1 MQKLIRIVLLIAG
14 TLLSTPPLQAQL
26 IARNESLTQQ
36 AAVQEGTR
44 PAGSL
49 SMREALTRLGR
60 QYHVD
65 ILFEEKLLDGLL
77 VSASQV
83 KTNIRIDRALS
94 ILLDSSPLRYQA
106 VSKGAYVILSAKR
119 AVISNPPATL
129 PLIDGPEPTSRV
141 ASVDV
146 DPLLSRSV
154 SNLVQERS
162 ISGRV
167 TGETNEGLPGVS
179 VVIKGTQRGT
189 TTNADGRYSLLIPKE
204 GKELVISFVGFLTQE
219 IAVGNRSIID
229 IQLAPDTK
237 ALDEVVVV
245 GYGTQRKIETTG
257 AIASVKAADLLQTPV
272 ANVAQGLQARV
283 AGVQITQNSGA
294 PGGNVSVRIRGTNS
308 INGTSEPLY
317 VVDGIQISNTGG
329 ITDVSPLSQINPN
342 DIESVDV
349 LKDAASTAI
358 YGARAANGVILITT
372 KRGKDGATR
381 VSYDGYAG
389 VQEVNKTLDVLNGS
403 QFAQLENDVYKR
415 SIYPNPAS
423 LGEGTNWQQLIF
435 HRAPIQSHQLSVTGG
450 NQKTQLALSL
460 NYFNQDGI
468 IKNSSFNRYSFRSNI
483 DHRLNDR
490 IKIGTSLYYAY
501 SINNGVSV
509 GGTGSDVTSSRAG
522 VLGAAVAAPPTL
534 TPYREDGSVYPF
546 QDQMNGQ
553 YQEVTNPLSFIT
565 PLNRQTSQRILANLY
580 VDFSLFKGF
589 TYRPSF
595 NVDLGNTLSEFYSPL
610 SLLSRSQLA
619 SGGGSATNNSAYS
632 RTLLHESIFTYRT
645 TLAKDH
651 TIAVTAVLA
660 TQANVNQG
668 YTQTASNFPND
679 ITQNNSV
686 GLAVNQRIGSD
697 KSKSRLDSYLGRINY
712 GYKDKYF
719 LDLTA
724 RADGSSK
731 FGENNKYGFFP
742 AVAGAW
748 RIVEESFMKSVSV
761 ISDLKLRASWGITG
775 NAGAI
780 DPYQSL
786 ATVGASGLNYNYNHN
801 PVTGINPTA
810 IPNPDL
816 QWERSTQTNI
826 GLDVSLFN
834 NRLSLV
840 ADYYKKRTDN
850 LLFQK
855 VLPLSSGYTALT
867 GNFGSIQNSGV
878 ELAING
884 RILPGGGQGL
894 QWDASANITFNK
906 NEVLSLDGILDEL
919 PRSAFALLKIGYPM
933 GLYRTYIFDGISQT
947 GETILPGYDGRI
959 GGQKVKDI
967 NGDGTISAADQLIVG
982 NSQPKYNFGFSSS
995 FRYRGFDLNLFVQGV
1010 QGNKLMNLFRY
1021 TFETALGQQNV
1032 LAGLAN
1038 RWSATNP
1045 NNEYASGFQG
1055 GRLPISDRYVEDASF
1070 VRLKNISL
1078 GYTLPRI
1085 KGISQIRIYVSANNA
1100 FTLTNYT
1107 GFDPEVNNFGNSN
1120 TQFVDNGTYPIARSY
1135 LGGLQLTF

>member
-1 MQKLIRIVLLIAG
+1 MRQKRLLYCVVFLG
-14 TLLSTPPLQAQL
+14 LLPPRLSQAWH
-26 IARNESLTQQ
+26 
-36 AAVQEGTR
+36 
-44 PAGSL
+44 
-49 SMREALTRLGR
+49 LGR
-60 QYHVD
+60 LDYGETTATLTDVGP
-65 ILFEEKLLDGLL
+65 IRKPAETNVLFLDD
-77 VSASQV
+77 
-83 KTNIRIDRALS
+83 RIITGTITDE
-94 ILLDSSPLRYQA
+94 
-106 VSKGAYVILSAKR
+106 KGAA
-119 AVISNPPATL
+119 
-129 PLIDGPEPTSRV
+129 
-141 ASVDV
+141 
-146 DPLLSRSV
+146 
-154 SNLVQERS
+154 
-162 ISGRV
+162 
-167 TGETNEGLPGVS
+167 LPGVS
-179 VVIKGTQRGT
+179 VLLKGTDPAGRQRGAVT
-189 TTNADGRYSLLIPKE
+189 DTKGTFQLAVPDKGAT
-204 GKELVISFVGFLTQE
+204 LVVSFVGYLPQE
-219 IAVGNRSIID
+219 VAVGSQATITV
-229 IQLAPDTK
+229 QLVPDTK
-237 ALDEVVVV
+237 ALEEVVVV

-308 INGTSEPLY
+308 INGSSEPLY
-317 VVDGIQISNTGG
+317 VIDGIQIANSGG

-342 DIESVDV
+342 DIESIEV
-349 LKDAASTAI
+349 LKDASSTAI
-358 YGARAANGVILITT
+358 YGARAANGVVLITT

-389 VQEVNKTLDVLNGS
+389 VQQVNKTLNVLNAQ
-403 QFAQLENDVYKR
+403 QFAQLENEVYKR
-415 SIYPNPAS
+415 SIYANPAS
-423 LGEGTNWQQLIF
+423 LGEGTNWQDLIF
-435 HRAPIQSHQLSVTGG
+435 RKAMIQSHQLSVTGG

-468 IKNSSFNRYSFRSNI
+468 IRNSNFTRYSFRSNV

-490 IKIGTSLYYAY
+490 VKIGTSLYYGY
-501 SINNGVSV
+501 SVNNGVSV

-534 TPYREDGSVYPF
+534 TPYRADGTIYPF

-553 YQEVTNPLSFIT
+553 YQEVTNPLNFIT
-565 PLNRQTSQRILANLY
+565 PINRQTSQRILANVY
-580 VDFSLFKGF
+580 IDFALFKGF

-595 NVDLGNTLSEFYSPL
+595 NVDLGNTLSEYYSPL
-610 SLLSRSQLA
+610 SLLSQSQLA
-619 SGGGSATNNSAYS
+619 SGGGNASNTSSYG

-645 TLAKDH
+645 RLATHHTL
-651 TIAVTAVLA
+651 TGTAVLA

-748 RIVEESFMKSVSV
+748 RIVEEPFMKSASFV
-761 ISDLKLRASWGITG
+761 SDLKLRGSWGITG

-786 ATVGASGLNYNYNHN
+786 ATVSASGLNYNYNHN
-801 PVTGINPTA
+801 PVTGINPIA

-816 QWERSTQTNI
+816 QWERSTQVDV
-826 GLDVSLFN
+826 GVDVSLFN

-855 VLPLSSGYTALT
+855 VLPMSSGYTALT

-878 ELAING
+878 ELAVNG
-884 RILPGGGQGL
+884 RIIPGSGRGF
-894 QWDASANITFNK
+894 QWDASANVTFNK

-919 PRSAFALLKIGYPM
+919 PRSAFALLKVGYPM
-933 GLYRTYIFDGISQT
+933 GLYRTYIFDGISQS
-947 GETILPGYDGRI
+947 GETILPGYDGRL
-959 GGQKVKDI
+959 GGHKVKDI
-967 NGDGTISAADQLIVG
+967 NGDGTITAADQLIVG
-982 NSQPKYNFGFSSS
+982 NSQPKYTFGFSSS

-1032 LAGLAN
+1032 LAGMAN
-1038 RWSATNP
+1038 RWSPTNP
-1045 NNEYASGFQG
+1045 NNEYSSGFQG

-1070 VRLKNISL
+1070 VRLKNVSL
-1078 GYTLPRI
+1078 GYTLPKI
-1085 KGISQIRIYVSANNA
+1085 KGISQVRLYVSANNA
-1100 FTLTNYT
+1100 LTLTKYT
-1107 GFDPEVNNFGNSN
+1107 GFDPEVNNFGNAT
-1120 TQFVDNGTYPIARSY
+1120 TQFIDNGTYPIARSY
-1135 LGGLQLTF
+1135 LGGLQITF

>member
-1 MQKLIRIVLLIAG
+1 MRQKLLLYYVVF
-14 TLLSTPPLQAQL
+14 L
-26 IARNESLTQQ
+26 
-36 AAVQEGTR
+36 
-44 PAGSL
+44 GSL
-49 SMREALTRLGR
+49 SPLLTQGR
-60 QYHVD
+60 QTSGYRSGKTPKV
-65 ILFEEKLLDGLL
+65 IS
-77 VSASQV
+77 SASTVVEHPKQV
-83 KTNIRIDRALS
+83 TGKVLSQSAITNRNQVDERLITGTITDE
-94 ILLDSSPLRYQA
+94 
-106 VSKGAYVILSAKR
+106 KGA
-119 AVISNPPATL
+119 T
-129 PLIDGPEPTSRV
+129 
-141 ASVDV
+141 
-146 DPLLSRSV
+146 
-154 SNLVQERS
+154 
-162 ISGRV
+162 
-167 TGETNEGLPGVS
+167 LPGVS
-179 VVIKGTQRGT
+179 VLLKGSGPTGRQRGVVT
-189 TTNADGRYSLLIPKE
+189 DANGVFQVAVPDGAT
-204 GKELVISFVGFLTQE
+204 LVISFVGYLTQE
-219 IAVGNRSIID
+219 VAVGSRSTVN

-237 ALDEVVVV
+237 ALEEVIVV

-257 AIASVKAADLLQTPV
+257 AIASVKATDLLQTPV

-308 INGTSEPLY
+308 INGSSEPLY
-317 VVDGIQISNTGG
+317 VIDGIQIANSGG

-342 DIESVDV
+342 DIESIEV
-349 LKDAASTAI
+349 LKDASSTAI
-358 YGARAANGVILITT
+358 YGARAANGVVIITT

-381 VSYDGYAG
+381 VSYDGYGG
-389 VQEVNKTLDVLNGS
+389 VQQVNKTLDVLNAR
-403 QFAQLENDVYKR
+403 QFAQLENEVYKR
-415 SIYPNPAS
+415 SIYADPS
-423 LGEGTNWQQLIF
+423 SVGEGTNWQNLIF
-435 HRAPIQSHQLSVTGG
+435 RKAPIQSHQLSVTGG

-483 DHRLNDR
+483 DHRLSDR
-490 IKIGTSLYYAY
+490 VKIGTSLYYGY
-501 SINNGVSV
+501 TVNNGVSV

-534 TPYREDGSVYPF
+534 VPYRADGSVYPF

-553 YQEVTNPLSFIT
+553 YQEVTNPLNFIT
-565 PLNRQTSQRILANLY
+565 PINRQTSQRILANVY
-580 VDFSLFKGF
+580 IDFTLFKGF

-595 NVDLGNTLSEFYSPL
+595 NVDLGNTLAEFYSPL
-610 SLLSRSQLA
+610 SLLSQSQLA
-619 SGGGSATNNSAYS
+619 SGGGSASNSTSYG

-645 TLAKDH
+645 CLAQHHTLAA
-651 TIAVTAVLA
+651 TVVLA
-660 TQANVNQG
+660 SQANVNQS

-686 GLAVNQRIGSD
+686 GLAVNQRLSSD

-742 AVAGAW
+742 AIAGAW
-748 RIVEESFMKSVSV
+748 RIVEEPFMKSVSV
-761 ISDLKLRASWGITG
+761 VSDLKLRGSWGITG

-801 PVTGINPTA
+801 PVTGINPSA
-810 IPNPDL
+810 IPNSDL
-816 QWERSTQTNI
+816 KWERSTQVDV
-826 GLDVSLFN
+826 GVDVSLFN
-834 NRLSLV
+834 NRLSVV
-840 ADYYKKRTDN
+840 ADYYNKRTDN

-855 VLPLSSGYTALT
+855 VLPMSSGYTYIT
-867 GNFGSIQNSGV
+867 GNFGSIQNRGV
-878 ELAING
+878 ELAVNG
-884 RILPGGGQGL
+884 RILPGGVRGL

-906 NEVLSLDGILDEL
+906 NEVLALDGILDEL
-919 PRSAFALLKIGYPM
+919 PRSAFALLKVGYPM

-967 NGDGTISAADQLIVG
+967 NGDGTITAADQLIVG
-982 NSQPKYNFGFSSS
+982 NSQPKYTFGFSSS

-1070 VRLKNISL
+1070 VRLKNVSL
-1078 GYTLPRI
+1078 GYTFPKI
-1085 KGISQIRIYVSANNA
+1085 KGINQIRIYVSANNA
-1100 FTLTNYT
+1100 FTITKYT
-1107 GFDPEVNNFGNSN
+1107 GFDPEVNNFGNAT

-1135 LGGLQLTF
+1135 LGGLQITL

>member
-1 MQKLIRIVLLIAG
+1 MRQKLLLYYVVLVSALVPLSVQSRQRSGDSPDKSSKGLFSTRADIDGTKPVFPERPPQFVKTSQDQADDRLIAG
-14 TLLSTPPLQAQL
+14 TVT
-26 IARNESLTQQ
+26 
-36 AAVQEGTR
+36 
-44 PAGSL
+44 
-49 SMREALTRLGR
+49 
-60 QYHVD
+60 D
-65 ILFEEKLLDGLL
+65 EKG
-77 VSASQV
+77 
-83 KTNIRIDRALS
+83 
-94 ILLDSSPLRYQA
+94 
-106 VSKGAYVILSAKR
+106 
-119 AVISNPPATL
+119 
-129 PLIDGPEPTSRV
+129 
-141 ASVDV
+141 
-146 DPLLSRSV
+146 
-154 SNLVQERS
+154 
-162 ISGRV
+162 V
-167 TGETNEGLPGVS
+167 TLPGVS
-179 VVIKGTQRGT
+179 VLLKSSGSAGRGPTVQQRGVVTDAKGTFQLT
-189 TTNADGRYSLLIPKE
+189 VPDGAT
-204 GKELVISFVGFLTQE
+204 LVVSFVGYLTQE
-219 IAVGNRSIID
+219 VTVGNRQTLTV
-229 IQLAPDTK
+229 QLAPDTK
-237 ALDEVVVV
+237 ALEEVVVV
-245 GYGTQRKIETTG
+245 GYGTQRKVETTG

-308 INGTSEPLY
+308 INGSSEPLY
-317 VVDGIQISNTGG
+317 VIDGIQIANTGG

-342 DIESVDV
+342 DIESIEV
-349 LKDAASTAI
+349 LKDASSTAI
-358 YGARAANGVILITT
+358 YGARAANGVVLITT

-381 VSYDGYAG
+381 VSYDGYGG
-389 VQEVNKTLDVLNGS
+389 VQQVNKTLDVLNAR
-403 QFAQLENDVYKR
+403 QFAQLENEVYKR
-415 SIYPNPAS
+415 AIYADPAS
-423 LGEGTNWQQLIF
+423 VGEGTDWQNLIF
-435 HRAPIQSHQLSVTGG
+435 RKAPIQSHQLSVTGG

-468 IKNSSFNRYSFRSNI
+468 IKNSSFDRYSFRSNI
-483 DHRLNDR
+483 DHRLSDR
-490 IKIGTSLYYAY
+490 VKIGTSLYYGY
-501 SINNGVSV
+501 SINRGVSM

-534 TPYREDGSVYPF
+534 VPYRADGSVYPF

-553 YQEVTNPLSFIT
+553 YQEVTNPLNFIT
-565 PLNRQTSQRILANLY
+565 PLNRQTSQRILANVY
-580 VDFSLFKGF
+580 IDFALFKGF

-610 SLLSRSQLA
+610 SLLSQSQLA
-619 SGGGSATNNSAYS
+619 SGGGSASNITSYG

-645 TLAKDH
+645 RLAEHHTLA
-651 TIAVTAVLA
+651 ATAVLA
-660 TQANVNQG
+660 TQANVNQS

-679 ITQNNSV
+679 ITENNSI
-686 GLAVNQRIGSD
+686 GLAVNQRLSSD
-697 KSKSRLDSYLGRINY
+697 KNKSRLDSYLGRINY

-724 RADGSSK
+724 RSDGSSK

-748 RIVEESFMKSVSV
+748 RIVEEPFMKSVSV
-761 ISDLKLRASWGITG
+761 ISDLKLRGSWGITG

-801 PVTGINPTA
+801 PVTGINPSA

-816 QWERSTQTNI
+816 KWERSTQVDV

-834 NRLSLV
+834 NRLSVV
-840 ADYYKKRTDN
+840 ADYYNKRTDN

-855 VLPLSSGYTALT
+855 VLPMSSGYTFIT
-867 GNFGSIQNSGV
+867 GNFGSIQNRGV
-878 ELAING
+878 ELAVNG
-884 RILPGGGQGL
+884 RILPGGNRKL

-906 NEVLSLDGILDEL
+906 NEVLALDGILDEL
-919 PRSAFALLKIGYPM
+919 PRSAFALLKVGYPM

-959 GGQKVKDI
+959 GGQKVKDV
-967 NGDGTISAADQLIVG
+967 NGDGTITAADQLIVG
-982 NSQPKYNFGFSSS
+982 NSQPTYTFGVSSS

-1070 VRLKNISL
+1070 IRLKNVSL
-1078 GYTLPRI
+1078 GYTLPKI
-1085 KGISQIRIYVSANNA
+1085 KGINQIRLYVSANNA
-1100 FTLTNYT
+1100 FTITKYT
-1107 GFDPEVNNFGNSN
+1107 GFDPEVNNFGNAT

-1135 LGGLQLTF
+1135 LGGLQITL

>member
-1 MQKLIRIVLLIAG
+1 MRQKLLLYYLVL
-14 TLLSTPPLQAQL
+14 S
-26 IARNESLTQQ
+26 
-36 AAVQEGTR
+36 
-44 PAGSL
+44 GSL
-49 SMREALTRLGR
+49 SPLLTQGR
-60 QYHVD
+60 QRSGYSP
-65 ILFEEKLLDGLL
+65 G
-77 VSASQV
+77 
-83 KTNIRIDRALS
+83 KT
-94 ILLDSSPLRYQA
+94 
-106 VSKGAYVILSAKR
+106 SKGLFSTSVERTKQEPGKEPSQLTKINQHQVDERLITGTVTDEKG
-119 AVISNPPATL
+119 AT
-129 PLIDGPEPTSRV
+129 
-141 ASVDV
+141 
-146 DPLLSRSV
+146 
-154 SNLVQERS
+154 
-162 ISGRV
+162 
-167 TGETNEGLPGVS
+167 LPGVS
-179 VVIKGTQRGT
+179 VLLKGTGPTNRLRGVVT
-189 TTNADGRYSLLIPKE
+189 DAKGAFQLTVPDGAT
-204 GKELVISFVGFLTQE
+204 LVVSFVGYLTQE
-219 IAVGNRSIID
+219 IVVGSRATVD
-229 IQLAPDTK
+229 IQLALDTK
-237 ALDEVVVV
+237 ALEEVVVV

-308 INGTSEPLY
+308 INGSSEPLY
-317 VVDGIQISNTGG
+317 VIDGIQIANSGG

-342 DIESVDV
+342 DIESIEV
-349 LKDAASTAI
+349 LKDASSTAI
-358 YGARAANGVILITT
+358 YGARAANGVVLITT

-381 VSYDGYAG
+381 ISYDGYGG
-389 VQEVNKTLDVLNGS
+389 VQQVNKTLDVLNAR
-403 QFAQLENDVYKR
+403 QFAQLENEVYKR
-415 SIYPNPAS
+415 SIYADPSS
-423 LGEGTNWQQLIF
+423 LGEGTNWQNLIF
-435 HRAPIQSHQLSVTGG
+435 RKAPIQSHQLSVTGG

-468 IKNSSFNRYSFRSNI
+468 IKNSSFDRYSFRSNI
-483 DHRLNDR
+483 DHRLSDR
-490 IKIGTSLYYAY
+490 VKIGTSLYYGY
-501 SINNGVSV
+501 SVNNGVSV

-534 TPYREDGSVYPF
+534 IPYRADGSVYPF

-553 YQEVTNPLSFIT
+553 YQEVTNPLNFIT
-565 PLNRQTSQRILANLY
+565 PINRQTSQRILANIY
-580 VDFSLFKGF
+580 VDFTLFKGF

-595 NVDLGNTLSEFYSPL
+595 NVDLGNTLSEYYSPL
-610 SLLSRSQLA
+610 SLLSQSQLA
-619 SGGGSATNNSAYS
+619 SGGGSASNITSYG

-645 TLAKDH
+645 RLAEHHTLA
-651 TIAVTAVLA
+651 ATAVLA
-660 TQANVNQG
+660 TQANVNQS

-679 ITQNNSV
+679 ITENNSV
-686 GLAVNQRIGSD
+686 GLAVNQRLGSD

-742 AVAGAW
+742 AIAGAW
-748 RIVEESFMKSVSV
+748 RLVEEPFMKSISV
-761 ISDLKLRASWGITG
+761 VSDLKLRGSWGITG

-801 PVTGINPTA
+801 PVTGINPNA

-816 QWERSTQTNI
+816 KWERSTQVDVGI
-826 GLDVSLFN
+826 DVSLFN
-834 NRLSLV
+834 NRLSIV
-840 ADYYKKRTDN
+840 ADYYNKRTDN

-855 VLPLSSGYTALT
+855 VLPMSSGYTYIT
-867 GNFGSIQNSGV
+867 GNFGSIQNRGV
-878 ELAING
+878 ELALNG
-884 RILPGGGQGL
+884 RILPGGRRGL

-906 NEVLSLDGILDEL
+906 NEVLALDGILDEL

-947 GETILPGYDGRI
+947 GETILPGYDGRL

-967 NGDGTISAADQLIVG
+967 NGDGTITAADQLIVG
-982 NSQPKYNFGFSSS
+982 NSQPKYIFGFSSS

-1078 GYTLPRI
+1078 GYTLPKI
-1085 KGISQIRIYVSANNA
+1085 KGINQIRIYVSANNA
-1100 FTLTNYT
+1100 FTITKYS
-1107 GFDPEVNNFGNSN
+1107 GFDPEVNNFGNAT

-1135 LGGLQLTF
+1135 LGGLQITL